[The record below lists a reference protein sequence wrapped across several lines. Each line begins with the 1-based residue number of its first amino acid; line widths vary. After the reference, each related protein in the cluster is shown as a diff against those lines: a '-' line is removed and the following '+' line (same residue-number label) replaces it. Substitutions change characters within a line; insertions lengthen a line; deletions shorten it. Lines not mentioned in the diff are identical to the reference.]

1 MSIGTQRQI
10 HTEEQ
15 VKKLRA
21 RAVIGMVAGIP
32 ISVCEAEI
40 VTMRKQ
46 WLSMPP
52 TTVLQ
57 SVDELPKGCVVS
69 RNADGVWYDRR
80 VYVIAGNINDIKQL
94 QKVIAHE
101 CVLHHSLEDMLG
113 DYGFSK
119 LHHGLQKLKKSGD
132 PVIVRLAAE
141 VYERYGVLTPK
152 METQEMVARA
162 GEQYLDETGNM
173 KIKFGYIKSAF
184 ANAVGWLR
192 DHGIPVRF
200 SNAELQG
207 IMHGAGVW
215 VQQEH

>member
-1 MSIGTQRQI
+1 MSLSTQHQI

-32 ISVCEAEI
+32 VSVCEAEI
-40 VTMRKQ
+40 VMMRKQ

-94 QKVIAHE
+94 QKVIVHE

-132 PVIVRLAAE
+132 PVIIRLAAE
-141 VYERYGVLTPK
+141 VHERYGVLTPE
-152 METQEMVARA
+152 METQEIVARA
-162 GEQYLDETGNM
+162 GEQYLDETGNL

-184 ANAVGWLR
+184 ADAVGWLR
-192 DHGIPVRF
+192 DHGIQVRF

-215 VQQEH
+215 VRQER

>member
-1 MSIGTQRQI
+1 MSLSTQHQI

-32 ISVCEAEI
+32 VSVCEAEI
-40 VTMRKQ
+40 VMMRKQ

-94 QKVIAHE
+94 QKVIVHE

-132 PVIVRLAAE
+132 PVIIRLAAE
-141 VYERYGVLTPK
+141 VHERYGVLTPE
-152 METQEMVARA
+152 METQEIVARA
-162 GEQYLDETGNM
+162 GEQYLDETGNL
-173 KIKFGYIKSAF
+173 KIKFGPIKKTF
-184 ANAVGWLR
+184 ADVVGWLR
-192 DHGIPVRF
+192 DHGIRVRF

-215 VQQEH
+215 VQQKH